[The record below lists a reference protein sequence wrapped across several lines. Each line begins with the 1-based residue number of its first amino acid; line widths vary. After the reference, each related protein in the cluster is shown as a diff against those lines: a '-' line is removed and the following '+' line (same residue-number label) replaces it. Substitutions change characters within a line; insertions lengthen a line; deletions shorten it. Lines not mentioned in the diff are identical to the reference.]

1 MLPCQRLWFSAEGKR
16 PSDARAA
23 RIGDKPPVKK
33 PVTCCRRGSRRVAV
47 GPCWGRRRWL
57 AASERLVL
65 VGTRPVLARTEQ
77 NRNDRIA
84 SIFADND
91 REGKEHKGRSTVPAP
106 RQGVSVSGWTAL
118 VGGPDPARLHVPC
131 LHGVCEGAGCELRAA
146 GVLPRAETRPG
157 VKGRDLS
164 KLVSLV
170 WQGSGGPCAGR
181 DPHHPTQARGFGS
194 PDLFRLRLRE
204 DAGSRA

>member
-1 MLPCQRLWFSAEGKR
+1 MAHVGAVAGGWLLPSGW
-16 PSDARAA
+16 
-23 RIGDKPPVKK
+23 
-33 PVTCCRRGSRRVAV
+33 
-47 GPCWGRRRWL
+47 CWSGHGLSWP
-57 AASERLVL
+57 
-65 VGTRPVLARTEQ
+65 GQNRTET
-77 NRNDRIA
+77 IELHPF
-84 SIFADND
+84 SPITT
-91 REGKEHKGRSTVPAP
+91 EGKEHKGRSTVPAP